1 MMNIEQ
7 QRERERQRL
16 REDEERRKRF
26 FSKKDYPQPISTTS
40 VLKFE
45 QLAIDNTHEDGAPSS
60 KNKAPLSG
68 MHISSSMLLTFHSNS
83 TE

>member
-1 MMNIEQ
+1 MMSIEQ

-26 FSKKDYPQPISTTS
+26 FNKKDYPQPISTTS
-40 VLKFE
+40 VPKFE
-45 QLAIDNTHEDGAPSS
+45 QLVIDNTHEDGTPSN

-68 MHISSSMLLTFHSNS
+68 MPIYSSMLLTSIVPF
-83 TE
+83 E